1 MEKCLLLVRTEQPV
15 DAQLEIQARGFW
27 ERQGSAFFDV
37 RVCYLNAESYK
48 APTTKKST
56 ASMGVRRREFYACR
70 VLEIEQDSLTPLVF
84 TTTGSEE

>member
-48 APTTKKST
+48 APTTKKIY
-56 ASMGVRRREFYACR
+56 R
-70 VLEIEQDSLTPLVF
+70 QH
-84 TTTGSEE
+84 GSEEKRILRL